1 MAQKA
6 KKDRAKAN
14 TVALNNLHI
23 GSVVVHT
30 LFLLSHFV
38 LSRSRSLPLWGLFS
52 TPSLIC
58 EYVLESSGRPKYDA
72 STGAL
77 KSSGED
83 LGAQGLTDYMFDVI
97 WVTWGAVVLVT
108 LFGNWAWWIWMIVPA
123 YGVYMGW
130 GLLGMGRQ
138 KMAQMQGGGMEEP
151 AQQQGNRRSRRA
163 A

>member
-14 TVALNNLHI
+14 AAALQNLHI
-23 GSVVVHT
+23 GSLTVHT
-30 LFLLSHFV
+30 IFMLSHF
-38 LSRSRSLPLWGLFS
+38 LLHRHRSLPLWGLFS
-52 TPSLIC
+52 APSLIC

-77 KSSGED
+77 KNAGED
-83 LGAQGLTDYMFDVI
+83 LGAQGLTEYMFDVI
-97 WVTWGAVVLVT
+97 WVTWGAVVLVA
-108 LFGNWAWWIWMIVPA
+108 LFGNWAWWLWMVVPA
-123 YGVYMGW
+123 YGVYMGS

-138 KMAQMQGGGMEEP
+138 KMAQMQGAGAEEP
-151 AQQQGNRRSRRA
+151 APQGNRRSRRA